1 MEHRLEE
8 YIVKENKRMRY
19 GYTTGTCAAA
29 AAKAAAQ
36 GLLMGTCPDMVE
48 MNTPKGFSLRLPIED
63 AGFDAEAGGFYGK
76 AVSCA
81 VRKDAGDDPDITD
94 GILIYASVHK
104 IKGGSVVVDG
114 GRGVGRVTKPGL
126 DQPVGNAAINRV
138 PRRMIEEAVTE
149 VCEACGYDGG
159 LSVVISIPRGEE
171 LAAKTFNPKLGI
183 VGGLSV
189 LGTSGIVEPM
199 SEDALVDTIKVE
211 MNVQAAQNNQRL
223 IVVPGNYGEDF
234 LREQLCIDR
243 FPIVKCSNFVGDA
256 VDHGEAIGI
265 KGLLFVA
272 HIGKFIKVSAGV
284 MNTHSKYGDGRMEAI
299 AACAEAGGAR
309 LTSALRQQLMKCVMM
324 DEAVRLLDE
333 AGFKDGAMKAM
344 MDQIQHHLLERCHGS
359 MEIEAIVFS
368 NQYGEL
374 GRTKGASAML
384 RHFRKG
390 GNQDDN

>member
-1 MEHRLEE
+1 MEHRFEE

-36 GLLMGTCPDMVE
+36 GLLTGVCPDMVD
-48 MNTPKGFSLRLPIED
+48 MDTPKGFMLRLPIED
-63 AGFDAEAGGFYGK
+63 IRFDTKAGGLSGK

-94 GILIYASVHK
+94 GILIYAAVTK
-104 IKGGSVVVDG
+104 IKGDMIVIDG
-114 GRGVGRVTKPGL
+114 GIGVGRVTKPGL
-126 DQPVGNAAINRV
+126 DQPVGNAAINRM
-138 PRRMIEEAVTE
+138 PRRMIEQAVME

-159 LSVVISIPRGEE
+159 LSVVISIPEGEK

-211 MNVQAAQNNQRL
+211 MNVQAAQGNERL

-234 LREQLCIDR
+234 LRDQLHIDQ
-243 FPIVKCSNFVGDA
+243 FPLVKCSNFVGDA
-256 VDHGEAIGI
+256 VDHAEAIGI

-284 MNTHSKYGDGRMEAI
+284 MNTHSKYGDGRMEAM
-299 AACAEAGGAR
+299 AACAEADGCR
-309 LTSALRQQLMKCVMM
+309 LSPELKQQLMECVMM
-324 DEAVRLLDE
+324 DEAVRILSEEGL
-333 AGFKDGAMKAM
+333 KNSAMKAM
-344 MDQIQHHLLERCHGS
+344 TDQIQRHLTERCHGS

-374 GRTKGASAML
+374 GRTKGAAAML
-384 RHFRKG
+384 QHFRTG
-390 GNQDDN
+390 GNKDDN

>member
-29 AAKAAAQ
+29 AAKAAAW
-36 GLLMGTCPDMVE
+36 GLLTGTCPDTVE
-48 MNTPKGFSLRLPIED
+48 MDTPKGFTLSLPIEN
-63 AGFDAEAGGFYGK
+63 AGLGLAGDLGGE

-94 GILIYASVHK
+94 GILICASVSK
-104 IKGGSVVVDG
+104 TRGESVIIDG
-114 GRGVGRVTKPGL
+114 GLGVGRVTKPGL

-138 PRRMIEEAVTE
+138 PRRMIEQAVTG

-159 LSVVISIPRGEE
+159 LSVIISIPKGEE
-171 LAAKTFNPKLGI
+171 LAARTFNPKLGI

-211 MNVQAAQNNQRL
+211 MNVQAAQGNDWL

-234 LREQLCIDR
+234 LKEQLHIDH
-243 FPIVKCSNFVGDA
+243 FPIVKCSNFVGDT
-256 VDHGEAIGI
+256 VDHAKAIGI

-284 MNTHSKYGDGRMEAI
+284 MNTHSKYGDGRMEAV
-299 AACAEAGGAR
+299 AACAEASGGR
-309 LTSALRQQLMKCVMM
+309 LSPELRQRLMDCVMM
-324 DEAVRLLDE
+324 DEAVRLLGE
-333 AGFKDGAMKAM
+333 AGLKDAAMENM
-344 MDQIQHHLLERCHGS
+344 MDQIKRHLTERCHGCL
-359 MEIEAIVFS
+359 EIEAIVFS

-374 GRTKGASAML
+374 GRTKGAADML
-384 RHFRKG
+384 RHFKRG
-390 GNQDDN
+390 GQRDDN

>member
-29 AAKAAAQ
+29 AAKAAAL
-36 GLLMGTCPDMVE
+36 GLLSGKCPDSVE
-48 MNTPKGFSLRLPIED
+48 MNTPKGFLLRLPIED
-63 AGFDAEAGGFYGK
+63 AGFTETGSPCGK

-94 GILIYASVHK
+94 GILIYAAVSK
-104 IKGGSVVVDG
+104 CRGGAVIIDG
-114 GRGVGRVTKPGL
+114 GAGVGRVTKPGL

-138 PRRMIEEAVTE
+138 PRRMIEQEVAE

-159 LSVVISIPRGEE
+159 LSVVISIPGGEE
-171 LAAKTFNPKLGI
+171 LAAKTFNPNLGI

-199 SEDALVDTIKVE
+199 SEDALVETIKVE
-211 MNVQAAQNNQRL
+211 MNVQAAQGNQRL

-234 LREQLCIDR
+234 LRDRLCINR

-256 VDHGEAIGI
+256 VDHAAAIGI

-284 MNTHSKYGDGRMEAI
+284 MNTHSKYGDGRMEAM

-309 LTSALRQQLMKCVMM
+309 LNLELRQQLMDCVMM
-324 DEAVRLLDE
+324 DEAVRILLE
-333 AGFKDGAMKAM
+333 AGVKDGAMKAM
-344 MDQIQHHLLERCHGS
+344 MDQIQSHLLKRCHNS

-374 GRTKGASAML
+374 GRTKGAAAML